1 MTSHILFTVLLLLFF
16 STTTSGQRRRKPQ
29 VTKTKTEIRTITET
43 KTKTTSTHCASF
55 ITLESEIL
63 TTCRRRRQYWIDVP
77 VFLAVDEQFDQ
88 QLSQYFAHP
97 PEKFQVET
105 TIPAEEG
112 HAHSGWMSDLFRS
125 SSPISS
131 MSSYS
136 IQPSIQENDFKPIF
150 FGELDDM
157 ARRMFGRRRKV
168 TFVTNTFTTTSTT
181 TKTSTTTATF
191 FLTGCVP
198 SPFSYSFCS
207 WIARHANTS
216 LSRWRCYMLFIFANC
231 WFLNVR
237 LAKRDFTCHI
247 FRKLFKNDRFL
258 LSVIPLIYENVQWL
272 EFYVQFL
279 KLNAI

>member
-1 MTSHILFTVLLLLFF
+1 MQTMTSHILFTVLLLLFF

-55 ITLESEIL
+55 ITSESEIL

-157 ARRMFGRRRKV
+157 ARRMFGERVGDEGNLPSSPEHPQRRPLSSLPDVCPVLFPTVSVLELHV
-168 TFVTNTFTTTSTT
+168 T
-181 TKTSTTTATF
+181 
-191 FLTGCVP
+191 LTQVYLVDDAKCYL
-198 SPFSYSFCS
+198 FS
-207 WIARHANTS
+207 
-216 LSRWRCYMLFIFANC
+216 
-231 WFLNVR
+231 
-237 LAKRDFTCHI
+237 
-247 FRKLFKNDRFL
+247 
-258 LSVIPLIYENVQWL
+258 
-272 EFYVQFL
+272 
-279 KLNAI
+279 